1 MAWVL
6 NSPWAGI
13 SYGKRALFQGFP
25 ITYIFHPSVEQK
37 DVELVRDE
45 ARQIGEMKVPKDAL
59 NGHAFHTYTVTSP
72 DGSGACSGP

>member
-1 MAWVL
+1 MGGDFLWVREPSFGA
-6 NSPWAGI
+6 SP
-13 SYGKRALFQGFP
+13 SPL
-25 ITYIFHPSVEQK
+25 FHPSVEQK